1 MPWEETDER
10 AQSEKAEEKEGQ
22 TYQVMRIVSGSIYQI
37 QAGHVIPVRTLEKAN
52 ATNVVATISRCMP
65 SPISWAMRVAIM

>member
-22 TYQVMRIVSGSIYQI
+22 TCQVMRMINLSDPGWC
-37 QAGHVIPVRTLEKAN
+37 VIPVRTLEKAN